1 VNSGNY
7 ERCLSN
13 RSVSASVASMQTIW
27 YLMQLGLSLTAGA
40 LVAGFVGKQ
49 RWHRF
54 TAISL
59 DTVLYSLLFLMGVN
73 TAQIPHIEQQIV
85 QIGYDA
91 IVSTILV
98 IVGCLISSVF
108 LGMIV
113 RKRTSGS
120 VHVRQGVSWER
131 LKTPLLMIGIVI
143 LGGVVALSTSL
154 FSWFSSSIITIVLYV
169 LLFFVGMQMV
179 QHEVNLR
186 PLFTSPVMWLLPA
199 STVIGTYL
207 GALAI
212 PLVTSYSVREALTL
226 VSGFGWYSLSGVLIS
241 GLGDPQ
247 LGSVS
252 FLSNLFRE
260 SASFILIPL
269 FATFSRISFSAVSI
283 AGATSMDVTL
293 PLLKK
298 SLGDTAVPLAI
309 THGVIISLI
318 SPFLIPLWY
327 G

>member
-1 VNSGNY
+1 
-7 ERCLSN
+7 
-13 RSVSASVASMQTIW
+13 MK
-27 YLMQLGLSLTAGA
+27 LGLSLTGGA
-40 LVAGFVGKQ
+40 LVAIYLGKQ

-59 DTVLYSLLFLMGVN
+59 DLVLYSLLFFMGVN

-91 IVSTILV
+91 MISTALV
-98 IVGCLISSVF
+98 IAGCIISSVL

-113 RKRTSGS
+113 RKHTSGS
-120 VHVRQGVSWER
+120 VHVRQEISWKR
-131 LKTPLLMIGIVI
+131 LKTPLIMIGIVV
-143 LGGVVALSTSL
+143 LGGIVAITTSL
-154 FSWFSSSIITIVLYV
+154 FSWFSSSVITVVLYV

-186 PLFTSPVMWLLPA
+186 PLLTSPLMLLLPI
-199 STVIGTYL
+199 STVIGTYI

-212 PLVTSYSVREALTL
+212 PLVTRYTIREALTL

-269 FATFSRISFSAVSI
+269 LATFSRVSFSAVSI